1 MITLGLTP
9 EEGATVVEAT
19 GRLDLSSYAEFRDGL
34 LKCAV
39 TEPTA
44 IIVHLLDGFEASGT
58 AELSVFA
65 TVWMRVSEW
74 PGVPVMVV
82 ADDLMRTT
90 LTLSGIARFVPQYPT
105 VRLALDAIGAPR
117 TRRRHEVQ
125 LPFSSATPRLAR
137 GFVRDTCERW
147 GVPEILDQAV
157 LVVSELVENAV
168 QHTGSAPSLRLE
180 LRPGQFAVAVH
191 DEDPT
196 MPKLRPLTPDQPGGR
211 GLPLVQAVS
220 KAWGAS
226 PSPRGGKV
234 IWAVL
239 PLTDGSPSSE

>member
-1 MITLGLTP
+1 VITLGLTP
-9 EEGATVVEAT
+9 TEGATVVEAT

-44 IIVHLLDGFEASGT
+44 IIVHLLAGFEASGT

-82 ADDLMRTT
+82 ADEVMCTT
-90 LTLSGIARFVPQYPT
+90 LKLSGVARFVPQYST
-105 VRLALDAIGAPR
+105 VRLALDSVGAPR

-125 LPFSSATPRLAR
+125 LPFSTATPRLAR

-147 GVPEILDQAV
+147 GVPDVLDDAV

-168 QHTGSAPSLRLE
+168 RHAGSAPSLRLE
-180 LRPGQFAVAVH
+180 LRPGQFAIAVH
-191 DEDPT
+191 DEDPAL
-196 MPKLRPLTPDQPGGR
+196 PRARPLTSDQPGGR
-211 GLPLVQAVS
+211 GLPLVAAMT
-220 KAWGAS
+220 KAWGVS

-234 IWAVL
+234 VWAVL
-239 PLTDGSPSSE
+239 PLAGIPLSSE